1 MLYFELDI
9 KEGQKRHSS
18 CKLRWRLL
26 ALNFCVCAGVFSG
39 LQILPLIYAYLNSIS
54 HSLGNS
60 IIWSSRKAFV
70 VGNDLFI
77 LQTNIN
83 FFVCMYVCMYV
94 LSIINLS
101 SNIFYASMHMSLS
114 SIHCKPARCKF
125 LCQCFIANTNTVHSL
140 CQEIVS

>member
-1 MLYFELDI
+1 M
-9 KEGQKRHSS
+9 KEGQKRHSN
-18 CKLRWRLL
+18 CKLRSCLL
-26 ALNFCVCAGVFSG
+26 ALNFCVCARVFSG
-39 LQILPLIYAYLNSIS
+39 LQILSLTYAYLNSIS

-70 VGNDLFI
+70 VRNDLFI
-77 LQTNIN
+77 LRTNIN
-83 FFVCMYVCMYV
+83 FLCMYVCMYV
-94 LSIINLS
+94 LSIIYLS